1 MVGRAPERRLKLAD
15 RLQSKG
21 PRKLLAIDGGGIR
34 GVLSL
39 LILARIESLLIAE
52 SKRPDYRLADYF
64 DYVSGTSTGGIIA
77 AGVATGMSV
86 AEILDFYVKNGAN
99 MFDKA
104 RLIDRVRLLAQ
115 YKSEPLA
122 EQLRGV
128 FGKETA
134 LDAPEI
140 ESLLLLMMRNATTD
154 SPWPISNN
162 PFAKYN
168 DFTHPACNLKFPLW
182 QLVRASTAA
191 PTYFPPEVID
201 CGGKPFVFV
210 DGGIT
215 MYNNPAFQ
223 MFLMATVD
231 RFWIKAPVQNR
242 GWDTGTDKML
252 IISVGTGT
260 SAGENFSLQ
269 PEQMNLLFNA
279 SAIPS
284 ALMYAALNEQDFL
297 CRVFG
302 DCVAGPPLDR
312 EVDTMMPSQG
322 PLRAKLFRYARYN
335 AELTSEGL
343 AELGCG
349 DIEPTSVQQL
359 DSIAAIPNLQ
369 RIGKAVAEERVDA
382 AHFNFA
388 VFKP

>member
-1 MVGRAPERRLKLAD
+1 MVGRVPERRLKLSD
-15 RLQSKG
+15 RLESKG

-39 LILARIESLLIAE
+39 LILAKIESLLIAE

-64 DYVSGTSTGGIIA
+64 DYVAGTSTGGIIA
-77 AGVATGMSV
+77 AGVAMGMS
-86 AEILDFYVKNGAN
+86 AADILAFYVNNGAK

-104 RLIDRVRLLAQ
+104 SLIRRLQ
-115 YKSEPLA
+115 SKFKSEPLA
-122 EQLRGV
+122 QQLKGV
-128 FGKETA
+128 FGASTT

-140 ESLLLLMMRNATTD
+140 ESLLLLVMRNATTD

-168 DFTHPACNLKFPLW
+168 DLKHPACNLKLPLW

-201 CGGKPFVFV
+201 CGGKPFIFV
-210 DGGIT
+210 DGGVT

-231 RFWIKAPVQNR
+231 RFWIKAPPQKR
-242 GWDTGTDKML
+242 GWATGVDKML
-252 IISVGTGT
+252 IVSIGTGT
-260 SAGENFSLQ
+260 SAGENYSLK
-269 PEQMNLLFNA
+269 PDQMNLLFNA
-279 SAIPS
+279 TSIPS

-312 EVDTMMPSQG
+312 EIDTMMPSQG
-322 PLRAKLFRYARYN
+322 PSGAKLFRYARYN
-335 AELTSEGL
+335 AELTAEGL
-343 AELGCG
+343 TALGCG

-359 DSIAAIPNLQ
+359 DSIAAISDLQ
-369 RIGKAVAEERVDA
+369 RIGKAVADQRVDRD
-382 AHFNFA
+382 HFNFA

>member
-39 LILARIESLLIAE
+39 LVLAKIERLLIAE
-52 SKRPDYRLADYF
+52 SNRPDYRLADYF

-86 AEILDFYVKNGAN
+86 AEILDFYVSNGAN

-128 FGKETA
+128 FGKATT
-134 LDAPEI
+134 LDAAEV

-168 DFTHPACNLKFPLW
+168 DLTHPACNLKFPLW

-191 PTYFPPEVID
+191 PTYFRP
-201 CGGKPFVFV
+201 
-210 DGGIT
+210 
-215 MYNNPAFQ
+215 
-223 MFLMATVD
+223 
-231 RFWIKAPVQNR
+231 R
-242 GWDTGTDKML
+242 
-252 IISVGTGT
+252 
-260 SAGENFSLQ
+260 
-269 PEQMNLLFNA
+269 
-279 SAIPS
+279 
-284 ALMYAALNEQDFL
+284 
-297 CRVFG
+297 
-302 DCVAGPPLDR
+302 
-312 EVDTMMPSQG
+312 
-322 PLRAKLFRYARYN
+322 
-335 AELTSEGL
+335 
-343 AELGCG
+343 
-349 DIEPTSVQQL
+349 
-359 DSIAAIPNLQ
+359 
-369 RIGKAVAEERVDA
+369 
-382 AHFNFA
+382 
-388 VFKP
+388 

>member
-1 MVGRAPERRLKLAD
+1 MTGRTLQRRVNLTD
-15 RLQSKG
+15 RLARGG

-39 LILARIESLLIAE
+39 MVLAKIESMLIEE

-77 AGVATGMSV
+77 AGIAMGMSV
-86 AEILDFYVKNGAN
+86 AEILAFYVENGAK

-104 RLIDRVRLLAQ
+104 SLLKRLQFQ

-122 EQLRGV
+122 LQLKKV
-128 FGKETA
+128 FGEETT
-134 LDAPEI
+134 LGAPEI
-140 ESLLLLMMRNATTD
+140 ETLLLLVMRNATTD

-168 DFTHPACNLKFPLW
+168 EKGRPDWNLQFPLW

-201 CGGKPFVFV
+201 CGKKPFIFV
-210 DGGIT
+210 DGGVT

-231 RFWIKAPVQNR
+231 RFWIKAAPEKR
-242 GWDTGTDKML
+242 GWKTGVDEML
-252 IISVGTGT
+252 IVSVGTGT
-260 SAGENFSLQ
+260 SAGENYSLE
-269 PEQMNLLFNA
+269 PDEMNLLFNA
-279 SAIPS
+279 TTIPS

-302 DCVAGPPLDR
+302 DCVAGPLLDR

-322 PLRAKLFRYARYN
+322 PLNAKLFRYARYN
-335 AELTSEGL
+335 AELTAEGL
-343 AELGCG
+343 TALGCG
-349 DIEPTSVQQL
+349 EIKPTSVQKL
-359 DSIAAIPNLQ
+359 DSIDAIPDLQ
-369 RIGKAVAEERVDA
+369 RIGTAVAEQKVDRK
-382 AHFNFA
+382 HFNFG

>member
-1 MVGRAPERRLKLAD
+1 MVGRAPERRLKLSD
-15 RLQSKG
+15 RLESKG
-21 PRKLLAIDGGGIR
+21 PRKLLAVDGGGIR

-39 LILARIESLLIAE
+39 LVLARIESLLIAE

-64 DYVSGTSTGGIIA
+64 DYVAGTSTGGIIA
-77 AGVATGMSV
+77 TGVAMGMSV
-86 AEILDFYVKNGAN
+86 ADILAFYVNNGAN

-104 RLIDRVRLLAQ
+104 SIVDRIRLLAR

-122 EQLRGV
+122 EQLREV
-128 FGKETA
+128 FGIGTT
-134 LDAPEI
+134 LGAPEI
-140 ESLLLLMMRNATTD
+140 ESLLLLIMRNATTD

-168 DFTHPACNLKFPLW
+168 ALTHPACNSKFPLW

-201 CGGKPFVFV
+201 CGDKPFVFV
-210 DGGIT
+210 DGGVT

-231 RFWIKAPVQNR
+231 RFWVNAPQKR
-242 GWDTGTDKML
+242 GWDTGSDKML

-260 SAGENFSLQ
+260 SAGENYSLR

-312 EVDTMMPSQG
+312 EVGTMIPSQG
-322 PLRAKLFRYARYN
+322 PLSAKLFRYARYN
-335 AELTSEGL
+335 AELTPEGL
-343 AELGCG
+343 EELGCG
-349 DIEPTSVQQL
+349 NIVPGSVQQL
-359 DSIAAIPNLQ
+359 DSIAAIPDLQ
-369 RIGKAVAEERVDA
+369 RIGEAVAEKRVDRE
-382 AHFNFA
+382 HFNFA